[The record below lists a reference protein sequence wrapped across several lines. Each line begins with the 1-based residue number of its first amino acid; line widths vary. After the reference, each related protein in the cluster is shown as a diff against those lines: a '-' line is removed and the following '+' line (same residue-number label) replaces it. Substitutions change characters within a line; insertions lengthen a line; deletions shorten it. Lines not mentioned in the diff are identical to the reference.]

1 MDKENKLRIFYTHTH
16 PSLKEGYLPFVTTWM
31 DLGGTV
37 LSQINEIVKGKHRV
51 ISLICG
57 IKRKPNS

>member
-16 PSLKEGYLPFVTTWM
+16 PSLKGYLPFVTTWM

-37 LSQINEIVKGKHRV
+37 LSEINEIVKGKYRV